1 MSAYVVVHVNPLDA
15 DKAAEYSA
23 VAGPSVVKHGGEFI
37 LKGPAESLH
46 GEELG
51 KMMVIVKFADKEAAK
66 KWYFSEEYQ
75 AIIPVR
81 EQAFKAIFILGAE

>member
-15 DKAAEYSA
+15 EKAAEYSA
-23 VAGPSVVKHGGEFI
+23 VAGPSVVKHGGEFV

-75 AIIPVR
+75 SIIPVR
-81 EQAFKAIFILGAE
+81 EQAFKASFILGSE

>member
-15 DKAAEYSA
+15 EKAAEYSA
-23 VAGPSVVKHGGEFI
+23 VAGPSVIQHGGEFVC
-37 LKGPAESLH
+37 KGPSESLH
-46 GEELG
+46 GDELG

-66 KWYFSEEYQ
+66 AWYYSDEYQ

-81 EQAFKAIFILGAE
+81 EQAFKASFILGGE

>member
-51 KMMVIVKFADKEAAK
+51 KMMVIVKFADKIKERL
-66 KWYFSEEYQ
+66 YS
-75 AIIPVR
+75 
-81 EQAFKAIFILGAE
+81 